1 MTQAEFDNLKIGDII
16 NVLQHL
22 ENCCASREAH
32 NFNGCD
38 TVTEQAVVNKI
49 ENKVVYFTCFD
60 TLGNG
65 KGAYGCSHPYDGV
78 REQVNTQILS
88 INKTNSKK
96 SMSSNVLDFFRNM
109 AASAEE
115 KLLKEFGVEDPI
127 GTPTEA
133 GLKLAQEI
141 QYKTVRPQIVEVV
154 KKMKEEQEKN
164 KE

>member
-1 MTQAEFDNLKIGDII
+1 MTKEEFQNLKVGDKI
-16 NVLQHL
+16 NVLQHYQQY
-22 ENCCASREAH
+22 CASDGGHLFNGLNITTEVGEVDRIEGIVIHFTASYQKQSMGVYQCAH
-32 NFNGCD
+32 NYN
-38 TVTEQAVVNKI
+38 EI
-49 ENKVVYFTCFD
+49 R
-60 TLGNG
+60 
-65 KGAYGCSHPYDGV
+65 P
-78 REQVNTQILS
+78 QVGLDVFS
-88 INKTNSKK
+88 INKTNNKK

-141 QYKTVRPQIVEVV
+141 QYKTVRPQIIEVV